1 MGRGRLFAYEASQ
14 MGRLE
19 SDRKVRSVFNAGD
32 EPTAQDID
40 RWRRLNVK

>member
-19 SDRKVRSVFNAGD
+19 SDRKVRSVLMPVMN
-32 EPTAQDID
+32 Q
-40 RWRRLNVK
+40 RRKT